1 MRILLEVENQKASSL
16 LEVLKSLPFVKTRT
30 LPDVKTGNSSGISL
44 EKQYKMVREESNEM
58 LKDFNAID
66 GENWED
72 QY

>member
-16 LEVLKSLPFVKTRT
+16 LDVLKSLPFVKTRT

>member
-66 GENWED
+66 DENWED

>member
-30 LPDVKTGNSSGISL
+30 LPDVKTGNSSVISL

-58 LKDFNAID
+58 LKDFNAVD

>member
-30 LPDVKTGNSSGISL
+30 LPDVKTGNPSGISL

-58 LKDFNAID
+58 LKDFNAVD

>member
-1 MRILLEVENQKASSL
+1 MSELKTDVILRGDCI
-16 LEVLKSLPFVKTRT
+16 EVLKSLPFVKTRT

>member
-16 LEVLKSLPFVKTRT
+16 LEVLKSLPFVKTTT
-30 LPDVKTGNSSGISL
+30 LPDVKTGNSSVISL
-44 EKQYKMVREESNEM
+44 EKQYKMVHEESNEM
-58 LKDFNAID
+58 QKDFNAVD